1 MQSQPADGYP
11 QHLCAKC
18 QNACISWFSFKTMAL
33 ESDRQLKSHSIPE
46 EVAAVKEQIR
56 WALEYTDG
64 HTFPAV
70 KEEFSP
76 STSNQLPQI
85 PAPSVATTNGHR
97 LLLDG
102 GVSFA
107 GRSKP
112 AKEKSQ
118 QKRGNN
124 YDKQQQLQQHQQ
136 QQQAAPQQQPFEWKS
151 ILESQSHH
159 QTATATTTVTA
170 TTGGETSLSPYRC
183 IHCNKSFAKPSNLK
197 NHERTHSGE
206 RPHKCCYCDKAFG
219 RKSNLEAH
227 ERIHTG
233 EKPYP
238 CAICGKRFSRKSNAS
253 QHLKTHKLIE

>member
-1 MQSQPADGYP
+1 
-11 QHLCAKC
+11 
-18 QNACISWFSFKTMAL
+18 MAL
-33 ESDRQLKSHSIPE
+33 ESDRQLKAHHAIPIPE

-76 STSNQLPQI
+76 STSNQSPLI
-85 PAPSVATTNGHR
+85 PAPSSVATNGHR
-97 LLLDG
+97 LLDG
-102 GVSFA
+102 GVPFA
-107 GRSKP
+107 GRTKP

-118 QKRGNN
+118 QKRGGSH
-124 YDKQQQLQQHQQ
+124 YDKQQLLQHQQ
-136 QQQAAPQQQPFEWKS
+136 PQLQQPFEWKS
-151 ILESQSHH
+151 ILEQH
-159 QTATATTTVTA
+159 TATATTTT
-170 TTGGETSLSPYRC
+170 TTPTGGGGGVAAGETLSPYRC

-233 EKPYP
+233 
-238 CAICGKRFSRKSNAS
+238 
-253 QHLKTHKLIE
+253 